1 MQAAMIVAALL
12 CFVLGT
18 FYPLLYSMLPYQDA
32 LYHPYSGYHLSET
45 LQILAFTALGFML
58 FKDRILAR
66 PTISLDLDWFYRRG
80 GQLVLWL
87 ARNPIQWIDTMWGEA
102 YRVVGLFPLMTTAR
116 FWAWF
121 DWHGIDGLLDGSA
134 RGVRSLGRLLAKV
147 MQRGQ
152 IQQTLAYTVT
162 FVALAL
168 IASIWM

>member
-1 MQAAMIVAALL
+1 
-12 CFVLGT
+12 
-18 FYPLLYSMLPYQDA
+18 
-32 LYHPYSGYHLSET
+32 
-45 LQILAFTALGFML
+45 
-58 FKDRILAR
+58 
-66 PTISLDLDWFYRRG
+66 
-80 GQLVLWL
+80 
-87 ARNPIQWIDTMWGEA
+87 
-102 YRVVGLFPLMTTAR
+102 MTTAR

-168 IASIWM
+168 IAFIWM